1 MTRLSEQEDFQVA
14 LCTAPDQE
22 TAERLAEL
30 MVSDQ
35 LAACVN
41 IVPNITSV
49 YRWNDASGRSAIEK
63 DAEVLMIIKTHA
75 ELMAELGDLLD
86 KEHPYDVFELI
97 SCNIEQASSAY
108 LEWLENSL
116 RF

>member
-1 MTRLSEQEDFQVA
+1 MSRLSEQEDFQVA
-14 LCTAPDQE
+14 LCTAPDQD

-30 MVSDQ
+30 MVHEK

-41 IVPNITSV
+41 IVPNVTSV
-49 YRWNDASGRSAIEK
+49 YRWHDSSGQTSVEK
-63 DAEVLMIIKTHA
+63 DSEVLMLIKTHA

-86 KEHPYDVFELI
+86 REHPYDVFELI
-97 SCNIEQASSAY
+97 SCNIEQASAAY
-108 LEWLENSL
+108 LEWLESSL